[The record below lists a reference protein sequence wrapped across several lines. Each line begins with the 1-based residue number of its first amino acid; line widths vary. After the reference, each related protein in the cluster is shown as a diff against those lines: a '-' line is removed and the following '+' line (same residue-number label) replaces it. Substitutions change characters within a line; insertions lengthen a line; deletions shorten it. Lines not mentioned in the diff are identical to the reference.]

1 VQIKFASLII
11 SGFYCAL
18 KMHKIWVATA
28 SLGGSNMNIGK
39 MYFDFGYIKK
49 NFNVPEDALFKCF
62 NINETDE
69 SVEIVFYT
77 NENGDNYSLNA
88 DQIPRVMLKIKNDN
102 NFYDGIVSNLK
113 QEARYLNDIL
123 GSYMSKGNMN
133 GYIATLKSLKEVLN
147 LISNYNWKTVMSE
160 KILDINLE
168 KNEMT
173 VEIAIWQE
181 NCEGLKQ
188 NYKSWVVNT
197 LYEGKDRGLVIDS
210 NRNYNKII

>member
-1 VQIKFASLII
+1 
-11 SGFYCAL
+11 
-18 KMHKIWVATA
+18 
-28 SLGGSNMNIGK
+28 MNIGK